1 MTGGARDAA
10 VKADRQ
16 LAEQVA
22 YQVAEAQNTV
32 EVLAASTIAPTR
44 LQAKRRSIEA
54 RRVTWAAALVALL
67 NEARAQNDEWAA
79 AGLVADESDFDGQ
92 EFSGVRLTHLDV
104 ALFNQSTTVMN
115 TMLTAFG
122 NNNWDDLFNAMK
134 Q

>member
-67 NEARAQNDEWAA
+67 NDEWAA